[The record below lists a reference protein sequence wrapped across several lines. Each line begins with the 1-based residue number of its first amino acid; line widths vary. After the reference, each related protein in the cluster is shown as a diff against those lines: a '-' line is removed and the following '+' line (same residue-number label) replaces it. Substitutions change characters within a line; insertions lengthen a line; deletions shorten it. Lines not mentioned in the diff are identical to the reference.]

1 MCVINLSYTKT
12 KFIKLWEPNF
22 KILKKVHYQVLGT
35 IFGNLGNSLKI
46 CIFSSIFRLSSL
58 FNSFLKF
65 GFKNSIILVLVYDN
79 TLSLNNAS

>member
-1 MCVINLSYTKT
+1 MLLTYHAPKPKLLSFGNQT
-12 KFIKLWEPNF
+12 L
-22 KILKKVHYQVLGT
+22 KIEKSALSSLGT
-35 IFGNLGNSLKI
+35 IFGNLCNSLKI

-65 GFKNSIILVLVYDN
+65 DFKNSIILVLVYDN